1 MGSWGYVVQYHQIL
15 LVQTWFFNAKLGF
28 AGLVL
33 RTESDSVFI
42 AEQQYIVGVFV
53 RSSVKRAY

>member
-1 MGSWGYVVQYHQIL
+1 MSRMDEMGSWDYVVQYHQN
-15 LVQTWFFNAKLGF
+15 VSCTDMVFFNAKSVF

-42 AEQQYIVGVFV
+42 AEQEE
-53 RSSVKRAY
+53 

>member
-1 MGSWGYVVQYHQIL
+1 MRSWGYVVQYHQNFTYTDM
-15 LVQTWFFNAKLGF
+15 VFYAKLGF

-42 AEQQYIVGVFV
+42 AEQEE
-53 RSSVKRAY
+53 